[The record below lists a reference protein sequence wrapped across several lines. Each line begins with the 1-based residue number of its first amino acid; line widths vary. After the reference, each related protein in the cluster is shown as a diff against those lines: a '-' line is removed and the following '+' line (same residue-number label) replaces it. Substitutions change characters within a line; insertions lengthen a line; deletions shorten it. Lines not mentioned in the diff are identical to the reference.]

1 MLHQLNIIVH
11 VVAGSIAIIVGI
23 IAILKNRNVTL
34 HRKVGTYFKY
44 LLVIVVGTGF
54 LGFLFFRQEPFFLML
69 TLIAG
74 YVGYAGFRNIQLKE
88 KRGSPVD
95 MLVAFGCLTIAG
107 WYGWYVIYY
116 QVVAN
121 PVVVYS
127 TLGALA
133 FVTSYDLMKYFFLH
147 EHLKRWW
154 IYEHIYKAISA
165 FSAMVSAFVGN
176 VFREYH
182 PYSQI
187 GPSVICTILIIYFIR
202 QRVRESSRRF
212 HTRES

>member
-11 VVAGSIAIIVGI
+11 VVAGTIAIILGI
-23 IAILKNRNVTL
+23 IAILKNRIVPL

-88 KRGSPVD
+88 NRAGKLD
-95 MLVAFGCLTIAG
+95 LVISLISLSVTI
-107 WYGWYVIYY
+107 WYGSYVIHHRL
-116 QVVAN
+116 VAN

-127 TLGALA
+127 TLGALI
-133 FVTSYDLMKYFFLH
+133 FVISYDLLKYFFLH
-147 EHLKRWW
+147 ERLKKWW
-154 IYEHIYKAISA
+154 LYEHIYKVISA
-165 FSAMVSAFVGN
+165 FSAMFSAFAGN
-176 VFREYH
+176 VLRDYH

-187 GPSVICTILIIYFIR
+187 GPSLICTLLIIYFIAER
-202 QRVRESSRRF
+202 AFSRLK
-212 HTRES
+212 TK

>member
-1 MLHQLNIIVH
+1 MLHQFNIVVH
-11 VVAGSIAIIVGI
+11 VVAGSIAIILGI
-23 IAILKNRNVTL
+23 IAIIKNRNVPL

-74 YVGYAGFRNIQLKE
+74 YVGYAGFRNIQLRENRASK
-88 KRGSPVD
+88 VD
-95 MLVAFGCLTIAG
+95 LIVALASLGIAV
-107 WYGWYVIYY
+107 WYGGYVIHHRY
-116 QVVAN
+116 VAN

-127 TLGALA
+127 TLGALV
-133 FVTSYDLMKYFFLH
+133 FVISYDLIKYFFLH
-147 EHLKRWW
+147 ERLKKWW
-154 IYEHIYKAISA
+154 LYEHIYKVISA

-187 GPSVICTILIIYFIR
+187 GPSLICTILIIYFIV
-202 QRVRESSRRF
+202 QRARES
-212 HTRES
+212 TRAKR